1 LRDCSVGLNSRTKV
15 LYDTAFTIDKELT
28 EVPGDPERVK
38 LTVGSEELV
47 KTAGIS
53 SVDVDFGEQGEVSP
67 HASHEVLDTQF
78 VPRLLTE
85 ELVARE
91 G

>member
-15 LYDTAFTIDKELT
+15 LHDTAFAIDKELA
-28 EVPGDPERVK
+28 EVPRDSKRVE
-38 LTVGSEELV
+38 LAVGSEELE

-53 SVDVDFGEQGEVSP
+53 SVDVHFGEEGEVSA
-67 HASHEVLDTQF
+67 HASHEILDAQL

-85 ELVARE
+85 ELVAGE